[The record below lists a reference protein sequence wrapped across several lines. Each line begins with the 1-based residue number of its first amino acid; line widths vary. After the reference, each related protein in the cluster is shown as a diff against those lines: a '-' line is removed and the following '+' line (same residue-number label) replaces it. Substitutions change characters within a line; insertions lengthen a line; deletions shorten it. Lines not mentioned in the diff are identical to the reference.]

1 MSEKVS
7 QATCFGRMLV
17 NFPRP
22 EVASVEPM
30 WAGSSMWPEVKKITP
45 GQYLHIDTHWGPPCG
60 QLVMISDQRSP
71 LPPYKTD
78 QVWMETMIT

>member
-45 GQYLHIDTHWGPPCG
+45 GQYLVDTHWGLPCG
-60 QLVMISDQRSP
+60 HDQ
-71 LPPYKTD
+71 
-78 QVWMETMIT
+78 